1 MKHLVLYII
10 FLLTAFCSKA
20 SAQQGWITTIDDSVW
35 QNGKYN
41 WISGSDGR
49 LWQSGKF
56 VTDIE
61 GNILL
66 VCDDVYYNCYYTDW
80 ALVCM
85 KRVIETDVVRGRTIA
100 VHDTYGAIDLLGNV
114 IVDFKYKN
122 PKRVYA
128 DKAWKNRCKDAQ
140 LGTKYADI
148 IRRAESAMEKHA
160 VRAMVYKIGAARAA
174 SVGNGGCKVE
184 DKHLLAG
191 KINGKY
197 GVLDDFYNVVI
208 DFAYDDMYHQKI
220 DNHFVPVKQHGNT
233 NWDLLDYCG
242 TTVWQNF
249 ATKITWYYIVD
260 GHYWIRYVAAD
271 DNKDHYST
279 YDPHVKVVDFIK
291 HYVSLNMKYWM
302 RKNETETSADYA
314 ARLSEQ
320 NNAYAQEVYAELAV
334 DTYRKLYPEEKLF
347 IIGDYDLDDKSFL
360 VKTDFGSVA
369 MNVPESE
376 FIKFKTRWN
385 DGSVVLA
392 NGEYLKTGQDMT
404 PLSFHHTE
412 AGLTLHRLDVIDK
425 VAINSYIANSY
436 IPYRGA
442 DYTDVAALPDVDIAL
457 VGDGEG
463 KDKGKGGGEIYTA
476 PSDVDTN
483 IPYGSIARAAK
494 TFVVIVDNENYRQLA
509 KVPFA
514 LNDGR
519 IFAEYC
525 TRTFG
530 IPADNVMRYDNATYG
545 MMLEALT
552 RLGNIAKAYGGDI
565 DVIFYY
571 SGHGAPS
578 ETDRKAYL
586 VPVDAYTVQPQ
597 GCCSLEHLYAQLGS
611 MGARKVLC
619 LIDACFS
626 GNAKSDGNELLSSVR
641 GLGIETQDD
650 VPSGNTVVMTAS
662 HGEQTAMPFREKR
675 HGMFT
680 YFMLKKLQLTGGRVT
695 LGELFDYVEAEV
707 RKASAV
713 KANRMQTPTVTV
725 SGDMP
730 DGWRDTA
737 F

>member
-20 SAQQGWITTIDDSVW
+20 SAHWPIA
-35 QNGKYN
+35 
-41 WISGSDGR
+41 GSDGR
-49 LWQSGKF
+49 LWKNGKF

-66 VCDDVYYNCYYTDW
+66 ACDDVYYNFYYTNW
-80 ALVCM
+80 ALVGM

-140 LGTKYADI
+140 LGTKYADM

-174 SVGNGGCKVE
+174 SVENGGCKIE
-184 DKHLLAG
+184 NKHLLAG

-220 DNHFVPVKQHGNT
+220 DNHFVPVKQQGNA

-249 ATKITWYYIVD
+249 ATEIARDYIVD
-260 GHYWIRYVAAD
+260 DGHWIRYVAAR
-271 DNKDHYST
+271 DNKYHYST

-392 NGEYLKTGQDMT
+392 DGKNMKTMQNLT

-412 AGLTLHRLDVIDK
+412 AGLTLHRLDVIDN
-425 VAINSYIANSY
+425 VAVNSYIANSY

-463 KDKGKGGGEIYTA
+463 KDKGNGGGEIYTA

-578 ETDRKAYL
+578 EADRKAYL

>member
-20 SAQQGWITTIDDSVW
+20 SAHWSIAGSDGKLW
-35 QNGKYN
+35 QNGK
-41 WISGSDGR
+41 
-49 LWQSGKF
+49 L

-61 GNILL
+61 GNIILN
-66 VCDDVYYNCYYTDW
+66 CNDVYYNCYYTNW

-174 SVGNGGCKVE
+174 SVENGGCKVE

-530 IPADNVMRYDNATYG
+530 IPTDNVMRYDNATYG

>member
-20 SAQQGWITTIDDSVW
+20 SAYWPIA
-35 QNGKYN
+35 
-41 WISGSDGR
+41 GSDGR
-49 LWQSGKF
+49 LWKNGKF

-66 VCDDVYYNCYYTDW
+66 ACDDVYYNFYYTNW
-80 ALVCM
+80 ALVGM
-85 KRVIETDVVRGRTIA
+85 KRVIETDVVRGRTNA

-160 VRAMVYKIGAARAA
+160 VRAMVYKIGVARAA
-174 SVGNGGCKVE
+174 SVENGGCKIE
-184 DKHLLAG
+184 NKHLLAG

-220 DNHFVPVKQHGNT
+220 DNHFVPVKQQGNT
-233 NWDLLDYCG
+233 NWNLLDYCG

-249 ATKITWYYIVD
+249 ATKITGYYIVD
-260 GHYWIRYVAAD
+260 GHYWIRHIAAK
-271 DNKDHYST
+271 DNQDHYST

-347 IIGDYDLDDKSFL
+347 TIGDYDLDDKSFL

-376 FIKFKTRWN
+376 FIKFKARWN

-392 NGEYLKTGQDMT
+392 DGKNMKTMQNLT

-412 AGLTLHRLDVIDK
+412 AGLTLHRLDVIDN
-425 VAINSYIANSY
+425 VAVNSYIANSY

-578 ETDRKAYL
+578 EADRKAYL

-597 GCCSLEHLYAQLGS
+597 GCCSLEHLYAQLGG

>member
-20 SAQQGWITTIDDSVW
+20 SAHWSIAGSDGKLW
-35 QNGKYN
+35 QNGK
-41 WISGSDGR
+41 
-49 LWQSGKF
+49 L

-61 GNILL
+61 GNIILN
-66 VCDDVYYNCYYTDW
+66 CNDVYYNCYYTNW

-140 LGTKYADI
+140 LGTKYADM

-174 SVGNGGCKVE
+174 SVEKGGCKIE
-184 DKHLLAG
+184 NKHLLAG

-208 DFAYDDMYHQKI
+208 DFAYDDMYHDKI
-220 DNHFVPVKQHGNT
+220 DNHFVPVKQQGNT

-249 ATKITWYYIVD
+249 ATKITGYYIVD
-260 GHYWIRYVAAD
+260 GHYWMSHVYPK
-271 DNKDHYST
+271 DNKNHYSD

-347 IIGDYDLDDKSFL
+347 TIGDYDLDDKSFL

-385 DGSVVLA
+385 DGSVVLVDGK
-392 NGEYLKTGQDMT
+392 NMKTMQNLT

-412 AGLTLHRLDVIDK
+412 AGLTLHRLDVIDN
-425 VAINSYIANSY
+425 VAVNSYIANSY

-463 KDKGKGGGEIYTA
+463 KDKGKGGGEIHTA

-578 ETDRKAYL
+578 EADRKAYL

>member
-20 SAQQGWITTIDDSVW
+20 SAHWPIA
-35 QNGKYN
+35 
-41 WISGSDGR
+41 GSDGR
-49 LWQSGKF
+49 LWKNGKL

-61 GNILL
+61 GNIILN
-66 VCDDVYYNCYYTDW
+66 CNDVYYNCYYTNW

-160 VRAMVYKIGAARAA
+160 VRAMVYKIGVARAA
-174 SVGNGGCKVE
+174 SVENGGCKIE
-184 DKHLLAG
+184 NKHLLAG

-220 DNHFVPVKQHGNT
+220 DNHFVPVKQQGNT
-233 NWDLLDYCG
+233 NWNLLDYCG

-249 ATKITWYYIVD
+249 ATKITGYYIVD
-260 GHYWIRYVAAD
+260 GHYWIRHIAAK
-271 DNKDHYST
+271 DNQDHYST

-347 IIGDYDLDDKSFL
+347 TIGDYDLDDKSFL

-376 FIKFKTRWN
+376 FIKFKARWN

-392 NGEYLKTGQDMT
+392 DGKNMKTMQNLT

-412 AGLTLHRLDVIDK
+412 AGLTLHRLDVIDN
-425 VAINSYIANSY
+425 VAVNSYIANSY

-578 ETDRKAYL
+578 EADRKAYL

-597 GCCSLEHLYAQLGS
+597 GCCSLEHLYAQLGG

>member
-20 SAQQGWITTIDDSVW
+20 SAHWSIAGSDGKLW
-35 QNGKYN
+35 QNGK
-41 WISGSDGR
+41 
-49 LWQSGKF
+49 L

-61 GNILL
+61 GNIILN
-66 VCDDVYYNCYYTDW
+66 CNDVYYNCYYTNW

-174 SVGNGGCKVE
+174 SVENGGCKVE

-208 DFAYDDMYHQKI
+208 DFAYDDIYHQKI

-412 AGLTLHRLDVIDK
+412 AGLTLHRLEVIDK

-530 IPADNVMRYDNATYG
+530 IPTDNVMRYDNATYG

>member
-20 SAQQGWITTIDDSVW
+20 SAHWSIAGSDGKLW
-35 QNGKYN
+35 QNGK
-41 WISGSDGR
+41 
-49 LWQSGKF
+49 L

-61 GNILL
+61 GNIILN
-66 VCDDVYYNCYYTDW
+66 CNDVYYNCYYTNW

-174 SVGNGGCKVE
+174 SVENGGCKVE

-197 GVLDDFYNVVI
+197 GVFDDFYNVVI

-662 HGEQTAMPFREKR
+662 HGEQTAMPFMEKR

>member
-20 SAQQGWITTIDDSVW
+20 SAHWPIA
-35 QNGKYN
+35 
-41 WISGSDGR
+41 GSDGR
-49 LWQSGKF
+49 LWKNGKL

-61 GNILL
+61 GNIILN
-66 VCDDVYYNCYYTDW
+66 CNDVYYNCYYTNW

-140 LGTKYADI
+140 LGTKYADM

-174 SVGNGGCKVE
+174 SVENGGCKIE
-184 DKHLLAG
+184 NKHLLAG

-208 DFAYDDMYHQKI
+208 DFAYDDMYNQKI
-220 DNHFVPVKQHGNT
+220 DNHFVPVKQQGNA

-249 ATKITWYYIVD
+249 ATEIARDYIVD
-260 GHYWIRYVAAD
+260 SDGHWIRYVAAR
-271 DNKDHYST
+271 DNKYHYST

-291 HYVSLNMKYWM
+291 PYVSLNMKYWM

-334 DTYRKLYPEEKLF
+334 DTYRKLYPKEKLF

-392 NGEYLKTGQDMT
+392 DGKNMKTMQNLT

-412 AGLTLHRLDVIDK
+412 AGLTLHRLDVIDN
-425 VAINSYIANSY
+425 VAVNSYIANSY

-463 KDKGKGGGEIYTA
+463 KDKGKGGGEIHTA

-578 ETDRKAYL
+578 EADRKAYL

>member
-20 SAQQGWITTIDDSVW
+20 SAYWPIA
-35 QNGKYN
+35 
-41 WISGSDGR
+41 GSDGR
-49 LWQSGKF
+49 LWKNGKF

-66 VCDDVYYNCYYTDW
+66 ACDDVYYNFYYTNW
-80 ALVCM
+80 ALVGM
-85 KRVIETDVVRGRTIA
+85 KRVIETDVVRGRTNA

-160 VRAMVYKIGAARAA
+160 VRAMVYKIGVARAA
-174 SVGNGGCKVE
+174 SVENGGCKIE
-184 DKHLLAG
+184 NKHLLAG

-220 DNHFVPVKQHGNT
+220 DNHFVPVKQQGNT
-233 NWDLLDYCG
+233 NWNLLDYCG

-249 ATKITWYYIVD
+249 ATKITGYYIVD
-260 GHYWIRYVAAD
+260 GHYWIRHIAAK
-271 DNKDHYST
+271 DNQDHYST

-347 IIGDYDLDDKSFL
+347 TIGDYDLDDKSFL

-376 FIKFKTRWN
+376 FIKFKARWN

-392 NGEYLKTGQDMT
+392 DGKNMKTMQNLT

-412 AGLTLHRLDVIDK
+412 AGLTLHRLDVIDN
-425 VAINSYIANSY
+425 VAVNSYIANSY

-509 KVPFA
+509 KVPVA

-578 ETDRKAYL
+578 EADRKAYL

-597 GCCSLEHLYAQLGS
+597 GCCSLEHLYAQLGG

>member
-20 SAQQGWITTIDDSVW
+20 SAHWSIAGSDGKLW
-35 QNGKYN
+35 QNGK
-41 WISGSDGR
+41 
-49 LWQSGKF
+49 L

-61 GNILL
+61 GNIILN
-66 VCDDVYYNCYYTDW
+66 CNDVYYNCYYTNW

-174 SVGNGGCKVE
+174 SVENGGCKVE

-197 GVLDDFYNVVI
+197 GVFDDFYNVVI

-442 DYTDVAALPDVDIAL
+442 DYTDVSALPDVDIAL

>member
-20 SAQQGWITTIDDSVW
+20 STHWSID
-35 QNGKYN
+35 
-41 WISGSDGR
+41 GSDGR
-49 LWQSGKF
+49 LWKNGRF
-56 VTDIE
+56 ITDIE

-66 VCDDVYYNCYYTDW
+66 ACDDVYYNFYYTNW
-80 ALVCM
+80 ALVGM
-85 KRVIETDVVRGRTIA
+85 KRVIETDVVSGRTIA

-140 LGTKYADI
+140 LGTKYADM

-160 VRAMVYKIGAARAA
+160 VRAMVYKIGTARAA
-174 SVGNGGCKVE
+174 SVENGGCKIE

-208 DFAYDDMYHQKI
+208 DFAYDDMYYGKI
-220 DNHFVPVKQHGNT
+220 DNHFVPVKQQRNA
-233 NWDLLDYCG
+233 NWNLLDYCG

-249 ATKITWYYIVD
+249 ATKIIGYYYTVD
-260 GHYWIRYVAAD
+260 GHHWIRHVSPK
-271 DNKDHYST
+271 DNKNHYSD

-392 NGEYLKTGQDMT
+392 DGKNMKTMQNLT

-412 AGLTLHRLDVIDK
+412 AGLTLHRLDVIDN
-425 VAINSYIANSY
+425 VAVNSYIANSY

-578 ETDRKAYL
+578 EADRKAYL

>member
-1 MKHLVLYII
+1 M
-10 FLLTAFCSKA
+10 
-20 SAQQGWITTIDDSVW
+20 
-35 QNGKYN
+35 
-41 WISGSDGR
+41 
-49 LWQSGKF
+49 
-56 VTDIE
+56 
-61 GNILL
+61 
-66 VCDDVYYNCYYTDW
+66 
-80 ALVCM
+80 
-85 KRVIETDVVRGRTIA
+85 
-100 VHDTYGAIDLLGNV
+100 
-114 IVDFKYKN
+114 
-122 PKRVYA
+122 
-128 DKAWKNRCKDAQ
+128 
-140 LGTKYADI
+140 

-160 VRAMVYKIGAARAA
+160 VRAMVYKIGTARAA
-174 SVGNGGCKVE
+174 SVENGGCKIE

-220 DNHFVPVKQHGNT
+220 DNHFVPVKQQGNT

-249 ATKITWYYIVD
+249 ATKITGYYIVD
-260 GHYWIRYVAAD
+260 GHYWMSHVYPK
-271 DNKDHYST
+271 DNKNHYSD

-392 NGEYLKTGQDMT
+392 DGKNMKTMQNLT

-412 AGLTLHRLDVIDK
+412 AGLTLHRLDVIDN
-425 VAINSYIANSY
+425 VAVNSYIANSY

-578 ETDRKAYL
+578 EADRKAYL

>member
-20 SAQQGWITTIDDSVW
+20 SAHWSIAGSDGKLW
-35 QNGKYN
+35 QNGK
-41 WISGSDGR
+41 
-49 LWQSGKF
+49 L

-61 GNILL
+61 GNIILN
-66 VCDDVYYNCYYTDW
+66 CNDVYYNCYYTNW

-140 LGTKYADI
+140 LGTKYADM

-174 SVGNGGCKVE
+174 SVEKGGCKIE
-184 DKHLLAG
+184 NKHLLAG

-208 DFAYDDMYHQKI
+208 DFAYDDMYHDKI
-220 DNHFVPVKQHGNT
+220 DNHFVPVKQQGNT

-249 ATKITWYYIVD
+249 ATKITGYYIVD
-260 GHYWIRYVAAD
+260 GHYWMSHVYPK
-271 DNKDHYST
+271 DNKNHYSD

-360 VKTDFGSVA
+360 VKTEFGSVA

-392 NGEYLKTGQDMT
+392 DGKNMKTMQNLT

-412 AGLTLHRLDVIDK
+412 AGLTLHRLDVIDN
-425 VAINSYIANSY
+425 VAVNSYIANSY

-578 ETDRKAYL
+578 EADRKAYL

-597 GCCSLEHLYAQLGS
+597 GCCSLEHLYAQLGG

>member
-20 SAQQGWITTIDDSVW
+20 SAHWSIAGSDGKLW
-35 QNGKYN
+35 QNGK
-41 WISGSDGR
+41 
-49 LWQSGKF
+49 L

-61 GNILL
+61 GNIILN
-66 VCDDVYYNCYYTDW
+66 CNDVYYNCYYTNW

-174 SVGNGGCKVE
+174 SVENGGCKVE

-197 GVLDDFYNVVI
+197 GVFDDFYNVVI

-425 VAINSYIANSY
+425 GAINSYIANSY

>member
-20 SAQQGWITTIDDSVW
+20 SAHWSIAGSDGKLW
-35 QNGKYN
+35 QNGK
-41 WISGSDGR
+41 
-49 LWQSGKF
+49 L

-61 GNILL
+61 GNIILN
-66 VCDDVYYNCYYTDW
+66 CNDVYYNCYYTNW

-174 SVGNGGCKVE
+174 SVENGGCKVE

-197 GVLDDFYNVVI
+197 GVFDDFYNVVI

-578 ETDRKAYL
+578 EADRKAYL

>member
-20 SAQQGWITTIDDSVW
+20 SAHWSIAGSDGKLW
-35 QNGKYN
+35 QNGK
-41 WISGSDGR
+41 
-49 LWQSGKF
+49 L

-61 GNILL
+61 GNIILN
-66 VCDDVYYNCYYTDW
+66 CNDVYYNCYYTNW

-85 KRVIETDVVRGRTIA
+85 KRVVETDVVRGRTIA

-140 LGTKYADI
+140 LGTKYAEM

-174 SVGNGGCKVE
+174 SVENGGCKIE
-184 DKHLLAG
+184 NKHLLAG

-233 NWDLLDYCG
+233 NWDLLNYCG

-392 NGEYLKTGQDMT
+392 DGKNMKTMQNLT

-463 KDKGKGGGEIYTA
+463 KDKGKGGGEIHTA

-578 ETDRKAYL
+578 EADRKAYL

>member
-20 SAQQGWITTIDDSVW
+20 SAHWSIAGSDGKLW
-35 QNGKYN
+35 QNGK
-41 WISGSDGR
+41 
-49 LWQSGKF
+49 L

-61 GNILL
+61 GNIILN
-66 VCDDVYYNCYYTDW
+66 CNDVYYNCYYTNW

-148 IRRAESAMEKHA
+148 IQRAESAMEKHA

-174 SVGNGGCKVE
+174 SVEKGGCKIE
-184 DKHLLAG
+184 NKHLLAG

-208 DFAYDDMYHQKI
+208 DFAYDDMYHDKI
-220 DNHFVPVKQHGNT
+220 DNHFVPVKQQGNT

-249 ATKITWYYIVD
+249 ATKITGYYIVD
-260 GHYWIRYVAAD
+260 GHYWMSHVYPK
-271 DNKDHYST
+271 DNKNHYSD

-392 NGEYLKTGQDMT
+392 DGKNMKTMQNLT

-412 AGLTLHRLDVIDK
+412 AGLTLHRLDVIDN
-425 VAINSYIANSY
+425 VAVNSYIANSY

-545 MMLEALT
+545 MMLEALM

-578 ETDRKAYL
+578 EADRKAYL

>member
-20 SAQQGWITTIDDSVW
+20 SAHWSIA
-35 QNGKYN
+35 
-41 WISGSDGR
+41 GSDGR
-49 LWQSGKF
+49 LWQNGKL

-61 GNILL
+61 GNIILN
-66 VCDDVYYNCYYTDW
+66 CNDVYYNCYYTNW
-80 ALVCM
+80 ALVGM
-85 KRVIETDVVRGRTIA
+85 KRVVETDVVRGRTIA

-140 LGTKYADI
+140 LGTKYADM

-174 SVGNGGCKVE
+174 SVEKGGCKIE
-184 DKHLLAG
+184 NKHLLAG

-208 DFAYDDMYHQKI
+208 DFAYDDMYHDKI
-220 DNHFVPVKQHGNT
+220 DNHFVPVKQQGNA

-249 ATKITWYYIVD
+249 ATKITGYYIVD
-260 GHYWIRYVAAD
+260 GHYWIRYIAAN
-271 DNKDHYST
+271 DNKDHYSS

-347 IIGDYDLDDKSFL
+347 TIGDYDLDDKSFL

-392 NGEYLKTGQDMT
+392 DGKNMKTMQNLT

-578 ETDRKAYL
+578 EADRKAYL

>member
-20 SAQQGWITTIDDSVW
+20 SAHWSITGSDGKLW
-35 QNGKYN
+35 QNGK
-41 WISGSDGR
+41 
-49 LWQSGKF
+49 L

-61 GNILL
+61 GNIILN
-66 VCDDVYYNCYYTDW
+66 CNDMYYDCYYTNW

-174 SVGNGGCKVE
+174 SVENGGCKVE

-376 FIKFKTRWN
+376 FIEFKTRWN

-530 IPADNVMRYDNATYG
+530 IPTDNVMRYDNATYG

>member
-20 SAQQGWITTIDDSVW
+20 SAHWSIAGSDGKLW
-35 QNGKYN
+35 QNGK
-41 WISGSDGR
+41 
-49 LWQSGKF
+49 L

-61 GNILL
+61 GNIILN
-66 VCDDVYYNCYYTDW
+66 CNDVYYNCYYTNW
-80 ALVCM
+80 ALVGM
-85 KRVIETDVVRGRTIA
+85 KRVVETDVVRGRTIA

-140 LGTKYADI
+140 LGTKYADM

-174 SVGNGGCKVE
+174 SVENGGCKIE
-184 DKHLLAG
+184 NKHLLAG

-220 DNHFVPVKQHGNT
+220 DNHFVPVKQQGNA

-249 ATKITWYYIVD
+249 ATEIARDYIVD
-260 GHYWIRYVAAD
+260 GGHWIRYVAAR

-334 DTYRKLYPEEKLF
+334 DTYRKLYPKEKLF
-347 IIGDYDLDDKSFL
+347 TIGDYDLDDKSFL

-392 NGEYLKTGQDMT
+392 DGKNMKTMQNLT

-412 AGLTLHRLDVIDK
+412 AGLTLHRLDVIDN
-425 VAINSYIANSY
+425 VAVNSYIANSY

-442 DYTDVAALPDVDIAL
+442 DYTAVAALPDVDIAL

-463 KDKGKGGGEIYTA
+463 KDKGNGGGEIYTA

-730 DGWRDTA
+730 DGWRDTS

>member
-85 KRVIETDVVRGRTIA
+85 KRVVERSFGRIVAERDV
-100 VHDTYGAIDLLGNV
+100 YGAIDLLGNV

-128 DKAWKNRCKDAQ
+128 DKAWKSRCKDAQ
-140 LGTKYADI
+140 LGTKYADM

-174 SVGNGGCKVE
+174 SVENGGCKIK

-208 DFAYDDMYHQKI
+208 DFAYDDMYHDKI
-220 DNHFVPVKQHGNT
+220 DNHFVPVKQQGNT

-249 ATKITWYYIVD
+249 ATKITGYYIVD
-260 GHYWIRYVAAD
+260 GHYWIRDIDAR
-271 DNKDHYST
+271 DNKDHYSP

-334 DTYRKLYPEEKLF
+334 DTYRKLYPKEKLF
-347 IIGDYDLDDKSFL
+347 TIGDYDLDDKSFL

-578 ETDRKAYL
+578 EADRKAYL

>member
-20 SAQQGWITTIDDSVW
+20 SAHWSIAGSDGKLW
-35 QNGKYN
+35 QNGK
-41 WISGSDGR
+41 
-49 LWQSGKF
+49 L

-61 GNILL
+61 GNIILN
-66 VCDDVYYNCYYTDW
+66 CNDVYYNCYYTNW

-174 SVGNGGCKVE
+174 SVENGGCKVE

-197 GVLDDFYNVVI
+197 GVFDDFYNVVI

-463 KDKGKGGGEIYTA
+463 KDKGKGGSEIYTA

>member
-20 SAQQGWITTIDDSVW
+20 SAHWSIA
-35 QNGKYN
+35 
-41 WISGSDGR
+41 GSDGR

-66 VCDDVYYNCYYTDW
+66 ACDDVYYNFYYTNW
-80 ALVCM
+80 ALVGM
-85 KRVIETDVVRGRTIA
+85 KRVRETDVVSGRTIA

-128 DKAWKNRCKDAQ
+128 DKAWKNRSKDTQ

-174 SVGNGGCKVE
+174 SVENGGCKIE

-208 DFAYDDMYHQKI
+208 DFAYDDMYHDKI
-220 DNHFVPVKQHGNT
+220 DNHFVPVKQQGNT

-249 ATKITWYYIVD
+249 ATKITWRYIVD

-392 NGEYLKTGQDMT
+392 DGKNMKTMQNLT

-412 AGLTLHRLDVIDK
+412 AGLTLHRLDVIDN
-425 VAINSYIANSY
+425 VAVNSYIANSY

-530 IPADNVMRYDNATYG
+530 IPVDNVMRYDNATYG

-578 ETDRKAYL
+578 EADRKAYL

>member
-20 SAQQGWITTIDDSVW
+20 SAHWSIAGSDGKLW
-35 QNGKYN
+35 QNGK
-41 WISGSDGR
+41 
-49 LWQSGKF
+49 L

-61 GNILL
+61 GNIILN
-66 VCDDVYYNCYYTDW
+66 CNDVYYNCYYTNW

-85 KRVIETDVVRGRTIA
+85 KRVVETDVVRGRTIA

-140 LGTKYADI
+140 LGTKYAEM

-174 SVGNGGCKVE
+174 SVENGGCKIE
-184 DKHLLAG
+184 NKHLLAG

-208 DFAYDDMYHQKI
+208 DFAYDDMYHGKI
-220 DNHFVPVKQHGNT
+220 DNHFVPVKQQGNT

-260 GHYWIRYVAAD
+260 GHYWIRYIAAK
-271 DNKDHYST
+271 DNQDHYST

-347 IIGDYDLDDKSFL
+347 TIGDYDLDDKSFL

-392 NGEYLKTGQDMT
+392 DGKNMKTMQNLT

-412 AGLTLHRLDVIDK
+412 AGLTLHRLDVIDN
-425 VAINSYIANSY
+425 VAVNSYIANSY

-463 KDKGKGGGEIYTA
+463 NDKGKGGGEIHTA

-514 LNDGR
+514 STTAAFSRNT
-519 IFAEYC
+519 AQ
-525 TRTFG
+525 
-530 IPADNVMRYDNATYG
+530 
-545 MMLEALT
+545 
-552 RLGNIAKAYGGDI
+552 
-565 DVIFYY
+565 
-571 SGHGAPS
+571 GH
-578 ETDRKAYL
+578 
-586 VPVDAYTVQPQ
+586 
-597 GCCSLEHLYAQLGS
+597 
-611 MGARKVLC
+611 
-619 LIDACFS
+619 
-626 GNAKSDGNELLSSVR
+626 
-641 GLGIETQDD
+641 
-650 VPSGNTVVMTAS
+650 
-662 HGEQTAMPFREKR
+662 
-675 HGMFT
+675 
-680 YFMLKKLQLTGGRVT
+680 
-695 LGELFDYVEAEV
+695 
-707 RKASAV
+707 SAFL
-713 KANRMQTPTVTV
+713 PTT
-725 SGDMP
+725 
-730 DGWRDTA
+730 
-737 F
+737 

>member
-20 SAQQGWITTIDDSVW
+20 SAHWSIA
-35 QNGKYN
+35 
-41 WISGSDGR
+41 GSDGK
-49 LWQSGKF
+49 LWKNGKL

-61 GNILL
+61 GNIILN
-66 VCDDVYYNCYYTDW
+66 CNDVYYNCYYTNW

-85 KRVIETDVVRGRTIA
+85 KRVVETDVVRGRTIA

-140 LGTKYADI
+140 LGTKYADM

-174 SVGNGGCKVE
+174 SVEKGGCKIE
-184 DKHLLAG
+184 NKHLLAG

-220 DNHFVPVKQHGNT
+220 DNHFVPVKQQGNT

-249 ATKITWYYIVD
+249 ATKITGYYIVD
-260 GHYWIRYVAAD
+260 GHYWMSHVYPK
-271 DNKDHYST
+271 DNKNHYSD

-347 IIGDYDLDDKSFL
+347 TIGDYDLDDKSFL

-392 NGEYLKTGQDMT
+392 DGKNMKTMQNLT

-412 AGLTLHRLDVIDK
+412 AGLTLHRLDVIDN
-425 VAINSYIANSY
+425 VAVNSYIANSY

-457 VGDGEG
+457 VGGGEG
-463 KDKGKGGGEIYTA
+463 KDKGKGGGEIHTA

-578 ETDRKAYL
+578 EADRKAYL

>member
-20 SAQQGWITTIDDSVW
+20 SAHWSIAGSDGKLW
-35 QNGKYN
+35 QNGK
-41 WISGSDGR
+41 
-49 LWQSGKF
+49 L

-61 GNILL
+61 GNIILN
-66 VCDDVYYNCYYTDW
+66 CNDVYYNCYYTNW

-174 SVGNGGCKVE
+174 SVENGGCKVE

-197 GVLDDFYNVVI
+197 GVFDDFYNVVI

-249 ATKITWYYIVD
+249 ATKITGYYIVD

>member
-66 VCDDVYYNCYYTDW
+66 ACDDVYYNCYYTDW

-85 KRVIETDVVRGRTIA
+85 KRVTERSFGRIVA
-100 VHDTYGAIDLLGNV
+100 KRDMYGAIDLLGNV

-174 SVGNGGCKVE
+174 SVEKGGCKVE

-208 DFAYDDMYHQKI
+208 DFAYDDIYHQKI
-220 DNHFVPVKQHGNT
+220 DNHFVPVKQQGNT

-249 ATKITWYYIVD
+249 ATKITGYYIVD
-260 GHYWIRYVAAD
+260 GHYWMSHVYPK
-271 DNKDHYST
+271 DNKNHYSD

-347 IIGDYDLDDKSFL
+347 TIGDYDLDGKSFL

-392 NGEYLKTGQDMT
+392 NEEYLKTGQDMT

-578 ETDRKAYL
+578 EADRKAYL

-730 DGWRDTA
+730 DGWRDTS

>member
-20 SAQQGWITTIDDSVW
+20 STHWSIA
-35 QNGKYN
+35 
-41 WISGSDGR
+41 GSDGR

-66 VCDDVYYNCYYTDW
+66 ACDDVYYNFYYTNW
-80 ALVCM
+80 ALVGM

-100 VHDTYGAIDLLGNV
+100 DHYTYGAIDLLGNV

-140 LGTKYADI
+140 LGTKYADM

-160 VRAMVYKIGAARAA
+160 VRAMVYKIGTARAA
-174 SVGNGGCKVE
+174 SVENGGCKIE

-208 DFAYDDMYHQKI
+208 DFAYDDMYYGKI
-220 DNHFVPVKQHGNT
+220 DNHFVPVKQQRNA
-233 NWDLLDYCG
+233 NWNLLDYCG

-249 ATKITWYYIVD
+249 ATKIIGDYYYVD
-260 GHYWIRYVAAD
+260 GHHWIRHVSSK
-271 DNKDHYST
+271 DNKVHYSD

-392 NGEYLKTGQDMT
+392 DGKNMKTMQNLT

-412 AGLTLHRLDVIDK
+412 AGLTLHRLDVIDN
-425 VAINSYIANSY
+425 VAVNSYIANSY

-463 KDKGKGGGEIYTA
+463 KDKGKGGGEIY
-476 PSDVDTN
+476 
-483 IPYGSIARAAK
+483 
-494 TFVVIVDNENYRQLA
+494 
-509 KVPFA
+509 
-514 LNDGR
+514 
-519 IFAEYC
+519 

-578 ETDRKAYL
+578 EADRKAYL

-713 KANRMQTPTVTV
+713 KANRMQ
-725 SGDMP
+725 

>member
-20 SAQQGWITTIDDSVW
+20 SAHWSIAGSDGKLW
-35 QNGKYN
+35 QNGK
-41 WISGSDGR
+41 
-49 LWQSGKF
+49 L

-61 GNILL
+61 GNIILN
-66 VCDDVYYNCYYTDW
+66 CNDVYYNCYYTNW

-160 VRAMVYKIGAARAA
+160 VRAMVYKIGAAWAA
-174 SVGNGGCKVE
+174 SVENGGCKVE

-442 DYTDVAALPDVDIAL
+442 DYADVAALPDVDIAL

>member
-20 SAQQGWITTIDDSVW
+20 SAHWSIAGSDGKLW
-35 QNGKYN
+35 QNGRF
-41 WISGSDGR
+41 I
-49 LWQSGKF
+49 
-56 VTDIE
+56 TDIE
-61 GNILL
+61 GNIILN
-66 VCDDVYYNCYYTDW
+66 CNDVYYNCYYTNW

-140 LGTKYADI
+140 LGTKYADM

-174 SVGNGGCKVE
+174 SVEKGGCKME
-184 DKHLLAG
+184 NKHLLAG

-208 DFAYDDMYHQKI
+208 DFAYDDMYHDKI
-220 DNHFVPVKQHGNT
+220 DNHFVPVKQQGNT

-249 ATKITWYYIVD
+249 ATKITGYYIVD
-260 GHYWIRYVAAD
+260 GHYWMSHVYPK
-271 DNKDHYST
+271 DNKNHYSD

-334 DTYRKLYPEEKLF
+334 DTYRKLYPKEKLF
-347 IIGDYDLDDKSFL
+347 TIGDYDLDDKSFL

-392 NGEYLKTGQDMT
+392 DGKNMKTMQNLT

-578 ETDRKAYL
+578 EADRKAYL

>member
-20 SAQQGWITTIDDSVW
+20 SAHWSIAGSDGKLW
-35 QNGKYN
+35 QNGK
-41 WISGSDGR
+41 
-49 LWQSGKF
+49 L

-61 GNILL
+61 GNIILN
-66 VCDDVYYNCYYTDW
+66 CNDVYYNCYYTNW

-85 KRVIETDVVRGRTIA
+85 KRVVETDVVRGRTIA

-174 SVGNGGCKVE
+174 SVENGGCKVE

-197 GVLDDFYNVVI
+197 GVFDDFYNVVI

>member
-20 SAQQGWITTIDDSVW
+20 SAHWPIA
-35 QNGKYN
+35 
-41 WISGSDGR
+41 GSDGR
-49 LWQSGKF
+49 LWKNGKF

-66 VCDDVYYNCYYTDW
+66 ACDDVYYNFYYTNW
-80 ALVCM
+80 ALVGM
-85 KRVIETDVVRGRTIA
+85 KRVIETDVVDGRTMA
-100 VHDTYGAIDLLGNV
+100 VHDTYHDTYGAIDLLGNV

-140 LGTKYADI
+140 LGTKYADM

-174 SVGNGGCKVE
+174 SVENGGCKIE

-208 DFAYDDMYHQKI
+208 DFAYDDMYHEKI
-220 DNHFVPVKQHGNT
+220 DNHFVPVKQQGNA

-249 ATKITWYYIVD
+249 ATKITRDYIVD
-260 GHYWIRYVAAD
+260 DGHWIRYVAAR
-271 DNKDHYST
+271 DNKYHYST

-334 DTYRKLYPEEKLF
+334 DTYRKLYPKEKLF
-347 IIGDYDLDDKSFL
+347 TIGDYDLDDKSFL

-392 NGEYLKTGQDMT
+392 DGKNMKTMQNLT

-412 AGLTLHRLDVIDK
+412 AGLTLHRLDVIDN
-425 VAINSYIANSY
+425 VAVNSYIANSY

-483 IPYGSIARAAK
+483 IPYDSIARAAK

-578 ETDRKAYL
+578 EADRKAYL

>member
-20 SAQQGWITTIDDSVW
+20 SAHWPIA
-35 QNGKYN
+35 
-41 WISGSDGR
+41 GSDGR
-49 LWQSGKF
+49 LWKNGKL

-61 GNILL
+61 GNIILN
-66 VCDDVYYNCYYTDW
+66 CNDVYYNCYYTNW

-140 LGTKYADI
+140 LGTKYADM

-174 SVGNGGCKVE
+174 SVENGGCKIE
-184 DKHLLAG
+184 NKHLLAG

-208 DFAYDDMYHQKI
+208 DFAYDDMYNQKI
-220 DNHFVPVKQHGNT
+220 DNHFVPVKQQGNA

-249 ATKITWYYIVD
+249 ATKITGYYIVD
-260 GHYWIRYVAAD
+260 GHYWMSHVYPK
-271 DNKDHYST
+271 DNKNHYSD

-360 VKTDFGSVA
+360 VKTDFGSVT

-392 NGEYLKTGQDMT
+392 DGKNMKTMQKLT

-412 AGLTLHRLDVIDK
+412 AGLTLHRLDVIDN
-425 VAINSYIANSY
+425 VAVNSYIANSY

-578 ETDRKAYL
+578 EADRKAYL

>member
-20 SAQQGWITTIDDSVW
+20 SAHWPIA
-35 QNGKYN
+35 
-41 WISGSDGR
+41 GSDGR
-49 LWQSGKF
+49 LWKNGKF

-66 VCDDVYYNCYYTDW
+66 ACDDVYYNFYYTNW
-80 ALVCM
+80 ALVGM
-85 KRVIETDVVRGRTIA
+85 KRVIETDVDDGRPIA

-128 DKAWKNRCKDAQ
+128 DKTWKNRCKDAQ

-148 IRRAESAMEKHA
+148 IRRAESVMEKHA

-174 SVGNGGCKVE
+174 SVENGGCKIK

-208 DFAYDDMYHQKI
+208 DFAYDDMYYDKI
-220 DNHFVPVKQHGNT
+220 DNHFVPVKQQGNT

-249 ATKITWYYIVD
+249 ATKITWRYIVD
-260 GHYWIRYVAAD
+260 GHDWIRYIAAN
-271 DNKDHYST
+271 DNKDHYSS

-334 DTYRKLYPEEKLF
+334 DTYRKLYPKEKLF
-347 IIGDYDLDDKSFL
+347 TIGDYDLDDKSFL

-392 NGEYLKTGQDMT
+392 DGKNMKTMQNLT

-412 AGLTLHRLDVIDK
+412 AGLTLHRLDVIDN
-425 VAINSYIANSY
+425 VAVNSYFANSY

-442 DYTDVAALPDVDIAL
+442 DYTGVAALPDVDIAL

-578 ETDRKAYL
+578 EADRKAYL

>member
-1 MKHLVLYII
+1 M
-10 FLLTAFCSKA
+10 
-20 SAQQGWITTIDDSVW
+20 
-35 QNGKYN
+35 
-41 WISGSDGR
+41 
-49 LWQSGKF
+49 
-56 VTDIE
+56 
-61 GNILL
+61 
-66 VCDDVYYNCYYTDW
+66 
-80 ALVCM
+80 
-85 KRVIETDVVRGRTIA
+85 
-100 VHDTYGAIDLLGNV
+100 
-114 IVDFKYKN
+114 
-122 PKRVYA
+122 
-128 DKAWKNRCKDAQ
+128 
-140 LGTKYADI
+140 
-148 IRRAESAMEKHA
+148 AELCNENH
-160 VRAMVYKIGAARAA
+160 
-174 SVGNGGCKVE
+174 GGC
-184 DKHLLAG
+184 
-191 KINGKY
+191 
-197 GVLDDFYNVVI
+197 
-208 DFAYDDMYHQKI
+208 
-220 DNHFVPVKQHGNT
+220 
-233 NWDLLDYCG
+233 
-242 TTVWQNF
+242 
-249 ATKITWYYIVD
+249 IVD
-260 GHYWIRYVAAD
+260 GHDWIRYIVAND
-271 DNKDHYST
+271 DKDHYSS

-334 DTYRKLYPEEKLF
+334 DTYRKLYPKEKLF
-347 IIGDYDLDDKSFL
+347 TIGDYDLDDKSFL

-369 MNVPESE
+369 MKVSESE

-385 DGSVVLA
+385 DGSVALA
-392 NGEYLKTGQDMT
+392 DGKNMKTMQNLT

-412 AGLTLHRLDVIDK
+412 AGLTLHRLDVIDN
-425 VAINSYIANSY
+425 VAVNSYIANSY

-578 ETDRKAYL
+578 EADRKAYL

>member
-20 SAQQGWITTIDDSVW
+20 SAHWSIA
-35 QNGKYN
+35 
-41 WISGSDGR
+41 GSDGR
-49 LWQSGKF
+49 LWKNGRF
-56 VTDIE
+56 ITDIE

-66 VCDDVYYNCYYTDW
+66 ACDDVYYNFYYTNW
-80 ALVCM
+80 ALVGM
-85 KRVIETDVVRGRTIA
+85 KRVRETDVVSGRTIA

-174 SVGNGGCKVE
+174 SVEKGGCKIE
-184 DKHLLAG
+184 NKHLLAG

-220 DNHFVPVKQHGNT
+220 DNHFVPVKQQGNT

-249 ATKITWYYIVD
+249 ATKITGYYIVD
-260 GHYWIRYVAAD
+260 GHYWMSHVYPK
-271 DNKDHYST
+271 DNKNHYSD

-347 IIGDYDLDDKSFL
+347 TIGDYDLDDKSFL

-392 NGEYLKTGQDMT
+392 DGKNMKTMQNLT

-412 AGLTLHRLDVIDK
+412 AGLTLHRLDVIDN
-425 VAINSYIANSY
+425 VAVNSYIANSY

-457 VGDGEG
+457 VGGGEG
-463 KDKGKGGGEIYTA
+463 KDKGKGGGEIHTA

-578 ETDRKAYL
+578 EADRKAYL

>member
-20 SAQQGWITTIDDSVW
+20 SAHWSIAGSDGKLW
-35 QNGKYN
+35 QNGK
-41 WISGSDGR
+41 
-49 LWQSGKF
+49 L

-61 GNILL
+61 GNIILN
-66 VCDDVYYNCYYTDW
+66 CNDVYYNCYYTNW

-174 SVGNGGCKVE
+174 SVENGGCKVE

-197 GVLDDFYNVVI
+197 GVFDDFYNVVI

-552 RLGNIAKAYGGDI
+552 RLGNIAKAYSGDI

>member
-20 SAQQGWITTIDDSVW
+20 SAHWSIAGSDGKLW
-35 QNGKYN
+35 QNGK
-41 WISGSDGR
+41 
-49 LWQSGKF
+49 L

-61 GNILL
+61 GNIILN
-66 VCDDVYYNCYYTDW
+66 CNDVYYNCYYTNW

-174 SVGNGGCKVE
+174 SVENGGCKVE

-197 GVLDDFYNVVI
+197 GVFDNFYNVVI